1 MKIGWIGLG
10 LMGNPMATNLI
21 NAGYSLY
28 VYNRTSSKAE
38 SLVQKGAV
46 LCQSPKEVA
55 QHSDIVITMLSN
67 VSAVEEVFAGE
78 EGILKGISNDSIV
91 IDMSTVSPKDSVHFA
106 QLVNRQQAHFID
118 APVSGSVQP
127 AKEGTLLILAGGDAS
142 DIETCKPIFDVL
154 GKQTIHFGENG
165 KGSAAKLSINL
176 LLGITIQG
184 ASETFVLAEKLGLQK
199 ADVAEMISNA
209 AVNTPIF
216 QMKKSSFLNEDFPA
230 AFMLELMSK
239 DLGLV
244 KSEMES
250 AQIDLPLA
258 TAANK
263 TYASAKESGKGK
275 SDVAAVYLEIK
286 ERNF

>member
-1 MKIGWIGLG
+1 M
-10 LMGNPMATNLI
+10 
-21 NAGYSLY
+21 
-28 VYNRTSSKAE
+28 
-38 SLVQKGAV
+38 
-46 LCQSPKEVA
+46 
-55 QHSDIVITMLSN
+55 TMLSLEIPFN
-67 VSAVEEVFAGE
+67 IPSSPANT
-78 EGILKGISNDSIV
+78 S
-91 IDMSTVSPKDSVHFA
+91 STAD
-106 QLVNRQQAHFID
+106 
-118 APVSGSVQP
+118 
-127 AKEGTLLILAGGDAS
+127 GDAS